1 MTNQI
6 IRQWSIALV
15 AVLSLATSLPALAQ
29 YHTTAGQSAPA
40 SGNYDGGSRR
50 FVFGGSL
57 SFWHNE
63 DAKRTSVSLSPDV
76 MYLISNQLGIGANFS
91 LQNKSKDGENSTTY
105 FLLRP
110 FLRYHFGEVNPLRFF
125 IEGGLGVSSGG
136 GKTGFEIGVR
146 PGLDLALSRLV
157 HLNMTYGF
165 LGYRNKFAFSEA
177 EGTGSTGFGLA
188 FTPASLSIGIEF
200 HL

>member
-1 MTNQI
+1 M
-6 IRQWSIALV
+6 ALV
-15 AVLSLATSLPALAQ
+15 AILSLATSLPALAQ

-40 SGNYDGGSRR
+40 SGNYDGG
-50 FVFGGSL
+50 
-57 SFWHNE
+57 
-63 DAKRTSVSLSPDV
+63 SVSLSPDV

>member
-6 IRQWSIALV
+6 IRRWSIALV

-29 YHTTAGQSAPA
+29 YHTTAGQSAPT
-40 SGNYDGGSRR
+40 SGNYYGGSRR
-50 FVFGGSL
+50 FVIGGSL

-63 DAKRTSVSLSPDV
+63 DAKRTTVSLSPDV
-76 MYLISNQLGIGANFS
+76 MYLISNQLGFGANFS
-91 LQNKSKDGENSTTY
+91 LLNKSKDGDNSTTH

-110 FLRYHFGEVNPLRFF
+110 FVRYHFGEVNPLRFF

-136 GKTGFEIGVR
+136 GTTGFEIGIR
-146 PGLDLALSRLV
+146 PGLDLELSRLV
-157 HLNMTYGF
+157 HLKMTYGF
-165 LGYRNKFAFSEA
+165 LGYRNKFAFAEA

-188 FTPASLSIGIEF
+188 FTPASLLIGIEF